1 MADLFSGVD
10 AQPGP
15 FANVPMPTSSEA
27 PVAPLARFRQAQ
39 VAAMANLD
47 PGAEDLFGEFQK
59 LQDQYSANIEQ
70 YGEGA
75 ARASAAYTQVQRN
88 VKSLNELSISDERV
102 DPTGELQAQARLAV
116 SNEINS
122 DIERREKAALEQEA
136 VDRVMDVAASDPE
149 QANLLLNL
157 MEFGSPVD
165 QIRDMNT
172 KQLILQ
178 REIDRAQSDHSQQ
191 PWFRHVTDFLLE
203 NIPLNASMG
212 YTGNVDT
219 PGYDGM
225 ISNLMSQVFSG
236 DRRRA
241 EAASLWNIPAEDF
254 GDYVRDN
261 LLPAVD
267 RNSSILFDKYQ
278 SNTERL
284 NILTGLTN
292 TPRPLE
298 TNTYNAIDNVG
309 LIGAVALKG
318 GKAAVS
324 LPNMLLR
331 MGGRKQAGAAM
342 AQAAADLAREGTEEA
357 VQRAGMGS
365 VDEVTD
371 ALTPTSARAAP
382 GASVIGPHAI
392 ANNIL
397 ARAAEIMEKMPTWLQ
412 PGRFADT
419 AEYEQAVKSFVE
431 EQTQRFS
438 SPVVDTAVQTV
449 RTQDG
454 SAVTAVEFTLGRKGG
469 DGWVREGDAV
479 RHAEGLGFSDREII
493 KGEDGKHFVKVTR
506 NMPET
511 GVYTNPLNVQT
522 NNIVKRFLSGA
533 RERSDITL
541 ANMAQRSEGARN
553 RIINDAVRVLWKE
566 VKVDPASRDRLANL
580 WQVGENQGKWWNLD
594 EANALYQR
602 TYGRDMS
609 QREWTAYQG
618 LRNINDIEYIVR
630 NDLTW
635 KEKVIKGV
643 ETGSIDLGY
652 RNVEAA
658 NMVFDEG
665 FTKGMKGRG
674 LNVTDGTQ
682 YTKELDALEI
692 ERLKNDGYVRV
703 HLEDDIEAPD
713 GSRIHSLIVK
723 RTDVQR
729 ERLRR
734 NQLAYRAGGHR
745 IYQEKYFAKQTRK
758 GTHGDG
764 EEFFDTPGTF
774 MVGSRAQ
781 VAEWSDVMNKLR
793 VAVRDNPN
801 IRPDELDAIVAGRV
815 GYPSGQQ
822 FLDGVEAG
830 TYRTDFEFGNYFD
843 REMPAEY
850 HKGSSPFVDPDED
863 GITSYLRTH
872 GRLYYSQKSQ
882 TGLVDWHGEQAPTL
896 DAWQS
901 TNQAFLNIANMSSFS
916 DYKLNAVERWVKTF
930 EPYFTPNASLK
941 TNMQK
946 FMDVKPNGLANQDG
960 VLQAMLDQRDIIK
973 RNLGWKTEWDM
984 QVQQQQRKLAEWV
997 MGTDP
1002 NSLRHGA
1009 SRAAMNFMEENN
1021 PLQFMRGLAFDL
1033 KLGLFSP
1040 VQLFLQSGTMLAMTA
1055 IDPKN
1060 GIKGIQSGPLLRAFM
1075 MWNKGDAAF
1084 IDGAIAKGLNKTIGM
1099 EDADEF
1105 RAFMGAAKSSG
1116 FFSINDSHSLI
1127 NAMGP
1132 GSAYNIT
1139 KNKMDEFRQ
1148 AGRFF
1153 FNEGEMWNRVVAYR
1167 SAWEHTRA
1175 AFPDIDSITPDDFL
1189 NRVAGR
1195 AEDLAMSMSRTSQAN
1210 WQQGLASLPTQF
1222 WAYQARMLEAMLG
1235 SVTGKG
1241 RFTRQES
1248 FNLILSQMFMFGA
1261 AGIPLAPVVS
1271 DLIKQKTGEA
1281 PELHSLGGL
1290 IDRGVMDQI
1299 WSATTG
1305 SDMLI
1310 SDRLGTGGWLGDTVG
1325 SLMGLSKY
1333 GEQSTADILG
1343 GATFSIA
1350 NDLREDILPVLK
1362 YSLHEAGGVATEP
1375 LTERAVSNL
1384 AKNITSLSI
1393 GFKVNALMKYGHY
1406 IDNSGKVVVDN
1417 VPSSS
1422 AFGVILLGAQP
1433 GETDDISAMA
1443 SYRKNKKDAVDEAAK
1458 VIESYRQEFFNHPER
1473 ADELSSEINL
1483 FVNLLDEDIRTSA
1496 LNQAHDATDPSL
1508 YASYANRRERDRQQ
1522 QALMEAPK

>member
-15 FANVPMPTSSEA
+15 FTNVQMPTSNEA

-59 LQDQYSANIEQ
+59 LQEQYQRNIEL
-70 YGEGA
+70 YGETA
-75 ARASAAYTQVQRN
+75 QRASAAYTQVQRN
-88 VKSLNELSISDERV
+88 VRNLNELALTDNRT
-102 DPTGELQAQARLAV
+102 DPTGEIQAQARLAV
-116 SNEINS
+116 ANEIDA
-122 DIERREKAALEQEA
+122 DIQQREKAALEQEA

-165 QIRDMNT
+165 QVRDMNT
-172 KQLILQ
+172 KHLILQ
-178 REIDRAQSDHSQQ
+178 REIDRAQSDHRDQA
-191 PWFRHVTDFLLE
+191 WYRHVVDFVLE

-212 YTGNVDT
+212 FTGNVDT
-219 PGYDGM
+219 KGYDGL
-225 ISNLMSQVFSG
+225 ISNLMSQVFAG

-241 EAASLWNIPAEDF
+241 EAASLWNIPADQF
-254 GDYVRDN
+254 GDYVRDK
-261 LLPAVD
+261 LLPAID
-267 RNSSILFDKYQ
+267 RNSSVLFDKYQ

-284 NILTGLTN
+284 NILTGLQN

-298 TNTYNAIDNVG
+298 TNTYNALDNVG
-309 LIGAVALKG
+309 FIGGVATKAG
-318 GKAAVS
+318 RAAVS
-324 LPNMLLR
+324 IPNMLLR
-331 MGGRKQAGAAM
+331 MGGRQQAGAAM
-342 AQAAADLAREGTEEA
+342 AQVAAALAREGTEEA

-371 ALTPTSARAAP
+371 ALLPTSARAAP
-382 GASVIGPHAI
+382 GANVIGPQAI
-392 ANNIL
+392 ANNVL
-397 ARAAEIMEKMPTWLQ
+397 AKASEIMEKMPTWLQ

-419 AEYEQAVKSFVE
+419 AEYQRAVDNFVE
-431 EQTQRFS
+431 EQTQRFN

-469 DGWVREGDAV
+469 DGWVREADAQ
-479 RHAEGLGFSDREII
+479 RHAEGLGFSDRELVR
-493 KGEDGKHFVKVTR
+493 GEDGKYFVKITR

-522 NNIVKRFLSGA
+522 NNIIKRFLSGA

-553 RIINDAVRVLWKE
+553 RIINDAIRTLWKDI
-566 VKVDPASRDRLANL
+566 KVDPASRDRLANL
-580 WQVGENQGKWWNLD
+580 WQVGENQGKWWSLD

-609 QREWTAYQG
+609 VREWEAYQG
-618 LRNINDIEYIVR
+618 LRNINDIEYIIR
-630 NDLTW
+630 NDMTW
-635 KEKVIKGV
+635 KEKVIRGV

-658 NMVFDEG
+658 NMIFDEG

-674 LNVTDGTQ
+674 LNVTTGQQ
-682 YTKELDALEI
+682 YTKELDAAEI
-692 ERLKNDGYVRV
+692 ERLKNDGYIRV

-745 IYQEKYFAKQTRK
+745 IYQEKYFAKQTRR

-764 EEFFDTPGTF
+764 EEFYDTPGTF
-774 MVGSRAQ
+774 MVGTRAQ
-781 VAEWSDVMNKLR
+781 VAEWTDIMNQMR

-801 IRPDELDAIVAGRV
+801 IRPDELDAIVGGRV

-872 GRLYYSQKSQ
+872 GRLYYSQKNK
-882 TGLVDWHGEQAPTL
+882 TGLVDWQGEQAPTL

-930 EPYFTPNASLK
+930 EPYFAPNDSLK

-946 FMDVKPNGLANQDG
+946 FMDVKPNNLANQDG

-973 RNLGWKTEWDM
+973 RNLGWKTDWDM
-984 QVQQQQRKLAEWV
+984 QVAQQQRKLAEWV

-1002 NSLRHGA
+1002 RSLRHGA
-1009 SRAAMNFMEENN
+1009 SRAVMNFMEENN
-1021 PLQFMRGLAFDL
+1021 PLQFMRGLAFDM

-1060 GIKGIQSGPLLRAFM
+1060 GLKGLQSGPLLRAFM
-1075 MWNKGDAAF
+1075 MWNKGDEKFIEKAVARGAHKAAGF
-1084 IDGAIAKGLNKTIGM
+1084 
-1099 EDADEF
+1099 EDVEEF
-1105 RAFMGAAKSSG
+1105 TAFMGAAKSSG
-1116 FFSINDSHSLI
+1116 FFSINDSHSLV

-1153 FNEGEMWNRVVAYR
+1153 FNEGELWNRVVAYR
-1167 SAWEHTRA
+1167 SAWEHTKGLY
-1175 AFPDIDSITPDDFL
+1175 PDINKVTQDEFL

-1222 WAYQARMLEAMLG
+1222 WAYQARMLEAMAG
-1235 SVTGKG
+1235 AVTGKG

-1271 DLIKQKTGEA
+1271 DLIKQRNGEA
-1281 PELHSLGGL
+1281 PKLHSLGGL

-1299 WSATTG
+1299 WSAITG

-1325 SLMGLSKY
+1325 SLMGMSQY

-1350 NDLREDILPVLK
+1350 SDLWSDIGPVLK
-1362 YSLHEAGGVATEP
+1362 YSLSEAGGTAADP

-1393 GFKVNALMKYGHY
+1393 GFKVNAILKYGHF
-1406 IDNSGKVVVDN
+1406 IDSSGKVVVDN

-1433 GETDDISAMA
+1433 GETDDLSAMA
-1443 SYRKNKKDAVDEAAK
+1443 RYRKNKKEVVDEATK

-1483 FVNLLDEDIRTSA
+1483 FVNLLDDDIRTSA
-1496 LNQAHDATDPSL
+1496 LAQAHDATDPSL

-1522 QALMEAPK
+1522 KALMEAPK